1 MLPSDANS
9 LIERLAGL
17 VLLDLFSNQV
27 IKSLRTFC
35 NKRYKWLRMNRSTF
49 KYIVVTKREMMKAV
63 TERVNKQMYINA
75 NIYVGTII
83 AWLLDWIVC

>member
-17 VLLDLFSNQV
+17 GLLDLFSNQV

-35 NKRYKWLRMNRSTF
+35 NKRYKWLRMKRSTF
-49 KYIVVTKREMMKAV
+49 KYIVITKREMMKAV
-63 TERVNKQMYINA
+63 TERVDETNVHKCEYIRWH
-75 NIYVGTII
+75 II
-83 AWLLDWIVC
+83 AWLLDWIV